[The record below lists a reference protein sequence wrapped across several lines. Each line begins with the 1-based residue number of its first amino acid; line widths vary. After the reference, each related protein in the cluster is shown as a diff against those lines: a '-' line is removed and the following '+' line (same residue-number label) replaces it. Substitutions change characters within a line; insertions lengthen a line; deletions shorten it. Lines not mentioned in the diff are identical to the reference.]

1 MTYVV
6 SDIHGCF
13 DKFKRLLKEIQFND
27 NDIMYV
33 LGDIVDHGDAPIELL
48 CDLSMRY
55 NVIPILG
62 ECDYKA
68 YRLLTELDRM
78 LSGET
83 PDAEALAEMAEW
95 MQNGGDKTIEGFK
108 KLNADMREGVL
119 DYLSEMSLYEEAFA
133 AGKRFILVHAGI
145 ADFDPD
151 TPLEDYMP
159 EDFISEAMDP
169 DRKYFDDAVVIAG
182 HTPTYTVDGAEH
194 GKIFR
199 GEYGYLID
207 CGAAFGESLGA
218 MRLEDGKK
226 FYIS

>member
-13 DKFKRLLKEIQFND
+13 DKFKKLLKEIQFCD
-27 NDIMYV
+27 DDVMYV
-33 LGDIVDHGDAPIELL
+33 LGDIVDHGEEPIELL

-62 ECDYKA
+62 DRDYKA
-68 YRLLTELDRM
+68 YRLLTELNKM

-83 PDAEALAEMAEW
+83 PDPDALSEMAEW
-95 MQNGGDKTIEGFK
+95 MQDGGQKTIEGFRALDEEMK
-108 KLNADMREGVL
+108 EGVL
-119 DYLSEMSLYEEAFA
+119 DYLAEMSLYEEADVK
-133 AGKRFILVHAGI
+133 GKKFILVHAGI

-159 EDFISEAMDP
+159 EDFISEPIDP
-169 DRKYFDDAVVIAG
+169 DRQYFSDATVVAG
-182 HTPTYTVDGAEH
+182 HVPTYTVDGAEN
-194 GKIFR
+194 GKIYR
-199 GEYGYLID
+199 GEYGILID

-218 MRLEDGKK
+218 LRLDDGKK